1 VVAVATVVDRN
12 TGAQQVIEAK
22 GYKYLS
28 AISLEDLGLAN

>member
-1 VVAVATVVDRN
+1 VVDRN

-28 AISLEDLGLAN
+28 AVGLTDLGLA